1 MQKPL
6 KKKVYQ
12 AAKKALVLLHK
23 DGYVHGDVH
32 ETNII
37 VKRDR
42 MDSKGLGD
50 IILVDFDWAGK
61 KNMVWYLS
69 NITLNHP
76 DIPHLESVEY
86 KGLISFA
93 HDVEMLRLLS

>member
-12 AAKKALVLLHK
+12 AAEKALVLLHK
-23 DGYVHGDVH
+23 DRYVYGNVH

-42 MDSKGLGD
+42 MDSEGLGD
-50 IILVDFDWAGK
+50 IILVDFD
-61 KNMVWYLS
+61 
-69 NITLNHP
+69 
-76 DIPHLESVEY
+76 
-86 KGLISFA
+86 
-93 HDVEMLRLLS
+93 

>member
-61 KNMVWYLS
+61 KNMV
-69 NITLNHP
+69 
-76 DIPHLESVEY
+76 
-86 KGLISFA
+86 
-93 HDVEMLRLLS
+93 